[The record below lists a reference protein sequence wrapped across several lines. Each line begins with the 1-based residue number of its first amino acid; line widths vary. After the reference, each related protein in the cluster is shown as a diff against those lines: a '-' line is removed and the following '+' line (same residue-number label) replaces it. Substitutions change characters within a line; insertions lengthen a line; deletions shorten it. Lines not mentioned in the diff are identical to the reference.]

1 MKDPNLDLQVARL
14 ENDLGFEACK
24 ISESR
29 NEQKLANLVL
39 QTSKLDIY
47 LTIFVISG
55 TGKVLI
61 DFEEYELEPGS
72 FVFASRGQ
80 LLKVTEHHNLDAIIF
95 LLTEEFLTELF
106 DGRGILPFSRLFSYH
121 QFSPLIKFS
130 DKQYQPLLQRADEI
144 HQQYISQDTYGYKQ
158 VIQLLLKVLMY
169 QLVRQRESRFVDSQ
183 QPRSIKLFSQFSRLV
198 LENFKDTKSAHEYAR
213 LLKVSYKTL
222 NQVCK
227 ANINKTAKAYIEYYT
242 ILEIKRT
249 LAYSSQSVQEV
260 AFRFGFEEPT
270 NMVKFFK
277 KHTGKTPTQF
287 RSDSN

>member
-1 MKDPNLDLQVARL
+1 MENSNLELQVARL
-14 ENDLGFEACK
+14 DNELGFEACK
-24 ISESR
+24 ISESL
-29 NEQKLANLVL
+29 NKEHLAKLVAN
-39 QTSKLDIY
+39 TSKLDIY

-55 TGKVLI
+55 SGTVLI
-61 DFEEYELEPGS
+61 DFEEYDLKAGS

-80 LLKVTEHHNLDAIIF
+80 LLKVTQYKNLDAILF
-95 LLTEEFLTELF
+95 LLTEDFLTELF

-121 QFSPLIKFS
+121 QYSPLIKFNK
-130 DKQYQPLLQRADEI
+130 KQYQPLIDRAEEI
-144 HQQYISQDTYGYKQ
+144 YQQYLSKGVYGYKQ
-158 VIQLLLKVLMY
+158 VIQLLLKVIMY
-169 QLVRQRESRFVDSQ
+169 QLVRQRESRFEDTQ
-183 QPRSIKLFSQFSRLV
+183 EPRSIKLFSQFSRLV
-198 LENFKDTKSAHEYAR
+198 LENFKNTKSAYEYAR

-222 NQVCK
+222 NHVCK

-287 RSDSN
+287 RNDGI